1 MNEHLKV
8 LAAIAT
14 GKVAHVDGD
23 EARIL
28 KEWILLGNAK
38 AVFSGA
44 DDDLNGLS
52 YINPEVT
59 IQGQNYLESHYA
71 FA

>member
-23 EARIL
+23 EARVL
-28 KEWILLGNAK
+28 KELILLGNAK

-44 DDDLNGLS
+44 DDDFNGLS
-52 YINPEVT
+52 YIDPEVT
-59 IQGQNYLESHYA
+59 TQGKKHLEAHHASA
-71 FA
+71 

>member
-28 KEWILLGNAK
+28 RELILLGNAE

-44 DDDLNGLS
+44 DDDFNGLS
-52 YINPEVT
+52 YLDPEVT
-59 IQGQNYLESHYA
+59 TQGKKYLAAHHVSA
-71 FA
+71 